1 MALLMRQ
8 KKPAEDS
15 ILMGLEKLG
24 LSVFPGCETKM
35 EIPIKN
41 NQYNLSFKDKK
52 QQQEFENFFGVKFES
67 PEGQEFLSNYQVSL
81 SHDVT
86 AYDMKNP
93 KDAFDLHILKVNG
106 GMGLVATNEAELE
119 NTPIDT
125 FKFIVTDEHAEVEER
140 VKSKESKIQAMAE
153 LNRLKESGSS
163 RLILIAKYIFGV
175 TQGIGN
181 NRDVAFDRLYD
192 YVDGNYQNA
201 LKFSEIAKMDP
212 AYLSTVVSI
221 RDAIYRNIIRFQ
233 NGQYVL
239 FATQTPMGR
248 NEDELIRFLTNPQN
262 SDVLGTGLKDD
273 SPTSI
278 LAQLKQYD

>member
-106 GMGLVATNEAELE
+106 G
-119 NTPIDT
+119 
-125 FKFIVTDEHAEVEER
+125 
-140 VKSKESKIQAMAE
+140 
-153 LNRLKESGSS
+153 
-163 RLILIAKYIFGV
+163 
-175 TQGIGN
+175 
-181 NRDVAFDRLYD
+181 LY
-192 YVDGNYQNA
+192 V
-201 LKFSEIAKMDP
+201 
-212 AYLSTVVSI
+212 
-221 RDAIYRNIIRFQ
+221 
-233 NGQYVL
+233 
-239 FATQTPMGR
+239 
-248 NEDELIRFLTNPQN
+248 
-262 SDVLGTGLKDD
+262 
-273 SPTSI
+273 
-278 LAQLKQYD
+278 